1 MIKDYVDYMIG
12 EQKSSNTITAY
23 SKDVQQ
29 MLDCIGKPEAN
40 ITYADLLSWKSN
52 ISGMAS
58 ASVNRKIVAVS
69 GYFKFLNDVEIIKSN
84 PAANLKSVKVH
95 NKEKLPMSR
104 EDICKMLN
112 ACISN
117 RQKAMLYTLGTT
129 GMRVSELTGLTYK
142 QYRDRIGN
150 QIVITG
156 KGNKQRVVFL
166 NPETVEAINLY
177 IRTERKANRWAA
189 DCDYLFAS
197 AQGGKV
203 DANNF
208 DKTLKALARKA
219 GIKNADEVS
228 AHTFRHSFACILSE
242 NGTSMDVIRDLLGH
256 SSLAVT
262 SRYLNQYVNRMR
274 EATTAISF

>member
-142 QYRDRIGN
+142 QYRDLIGN

-262 SRYLNQYVNRMR
+262 SRYLNQNVNRMR

>member
-1 MIKDYVDYMIG
+1 MIKAYVDYMIG

-84 PAANLKSVKVH
+84 PATNLKSVKVH

-112 ACISN
+112 ACTSN

-197 AQGGKV
+197 YHGGKV

-262 SRYLNQYVNRMR
+262 SRYLNQNVNRMR

>member
-1 MIKDYVDYMIG
+1 MIKAYVDYMIG

-23 SKDVQQ
+23 SKDVRQ
-29 MLDCIGKPEAN
+29 MLDCIGKPEAS
-40 ITYADLLSWKSN
+40 ITYADLLSWKSS
-52 ISGMAS
+52 ISCMAS

-69 GYFKFLNDVEIIKSN
+69 GYFKFLHDVEIIKSN

-112 ACISN
+112 ACSSN

-177 IRTERKANRWAA
+177 IRTERKANRWAS

-262 SRYLNQYVNRMR
+262 SRYLNQNVNRMR

>member
-1 MIKDYVDYMIG
+1 MIKDYVDYMVG

-23 SKDVQQ
+23 SKDVRQ

-40 ITYADLLSWKSN
+40 ITYADLLSWKSS

-112 ACISN
+112 ACTSN

-129 GMRVSELTGLTYK
+129 GMRVSELTGLGYK

-197 AQGGKV
+197 YQGGKV

-262 SRYLNQYVNRMR
+262 SRYLNQNVNRMR
-274 EATTAISF
+274 EATTSISF

>member
-1 MIKDYVDYMIG
+1 MIKAYVDYMIG

-40 ITYADLLSWKSN
+40 ITYADLLNWKSS

-112 ACISN
+112 ACSSN

-129 GMRVSELTGLTYK
+129 GMRVSELTGLGYK

-262 SRYLNQYVNRMR
+262 SRYLNQNVNRMR

>member
-1 MIKDYVDYMIG
+1 MIKDYVDYMVG

-23 SKDVQQ
+23 SKDIQQ
-29 MLDCIGKPEAN
+29 MLDTVGKPEAN
-40 ITYADLLSWKSN
+40 ITYSDLLSWKSS

-112 ACISN
+112 ACSSN

-262 SRYLNQYVNRMR
+262 SRYLNQNVNRMR
-274 EATTAISF
+274 EATTSISF

>member
-1 MIKDYVDYMIG
+1 MIKAYVDYMIG

-23 SKDVQQ
+23 SKDVRQ

-40 ITYADLLSWKSN
+40 ITYADLLNWKSS

-69 GYFKFLNDVEIIKSN
+69 GYFKFLHDVEIIKSN

-112 ACISN
+112 ACSRN

-129 GMRVSELTGLTYK
+129 GMRVSELTGLGYK

-262 SRYLNQYVNRMR
+262 SRYLNQNVNRMR

>member
-1 MIKDYVDYMIG
+1 MIKAYVDYMIG

-197 AQGGKV
+197 SQGGKV

-262 SRYLNQYVNRMR
+262 SRYLNQNVNRMR
-274 EATTAISF
+274 EATTSISF

>member
-1 MIKDYVDYMIG
+1 MIKAYVDYMVG
-12 EQKSSNTITAY
+12 EQKSNNTITAY

-40 ITYADLLSWKSN
+40 ITYADLLSWKSS
-52 ISGMAS
+52 ISSMAS

-84 PAANLKSVKVH
+84 PAVNLKSVKVH

-112 ACISN
+112 ACTSN

-177 IRTERKANRWAA
+177 IRTERKANRWAS

-197 AQGGKV
+197 SQGGKV
-203 DANNF
+203 DTNNF

-262 SRYLNQYVNRMR
+262 SRYLNQNVSRMR

>member
-1 MIKDYVDYMIG
+1 MIKAYVDYMVG

-23 SKDVQQ
+23 SKDIQQ
-29 MLDCIGKPEAN
+29 MLDTVGKPEAN
-40 ITYADLLSWKSN
+40 ITYADLLSWKSS

-112 ACISN
+112 ACSSN

-228 AHTFRHSFACILSE
+228 AHTFRHSFA
-242 NGTSMDVIRDLLGH
+242 
-256 SSLAVT
+256 
-262 SRYLNQYVNRMR
+262 
-274 EATTAISF
+274 

>member
-1 MIKDYVDYMIG
+1 MIKAYVDYMIG

-29 MLDCIGKPEAN
+29 MLDTIGKPEAN
-40 ITYADLLSWKSN
+40 ITYADLLSWKSS

-112 ACISN
+112 ACTSN

-177 IRTERKANRWAA
+177 IRTERKANRWVA

-203 DANNF
+203 DTNNF

-262 SRYLNQYVNRMR
+262 SRYLNQNVNRMR

>member
-1 MIKDYVDYMIG
+1 MIKAYVDYMIG

-29 MLDCIGKPEAN
+29 MLDTIGKPESS
-40 ITYADLLSWKSN
+40 ITYADLLNWKSS

-69 GYFKFLNDVEIIKSN
+69 GYFKFLHDVEIIKSN

-104 EDICKMLN
+104 EDIAKMLN
-112 ACISN
+112 ACSSN

-129 GMRVSELTGLTYK
+129 GLRVSELTGLGYK
-142 QYRDRIGN
+142 QYRDRVGN

-177 IRTERKANRWAA
+177 IRTERRANRWAA

-197 AQGGKV
+197 SQGGKV

-262 SRYLNQYVNRMR
+262 SRYLNQNVNRMR

>member
-262 SRYLNQYVNRMR
+262 SRYLNQNVNRMR

>member
-1 MIKDYVDYMIG
+1 MIKAYEDYMVG

-29 MLDCIGKPEAN
+29 MLDCIGKPEAS
-40 ITYADLLSWKSN
+40 ITYTDLLSWKSS

-69 GYFKFLNDVEIIKSN
+69 GYFKFLHDVEIIKSN
-84 PAANLKSVKVH
+84 PATNLKSVKVH

-104 EDICKMLN
+104 EDIRKMLN
-112 ACISN
+112 ACSSN

-129 GMRVSELTGLTYK
+129 GLRVSELTVLGYK
-142 QYRDRIGN
+142 QYRDRVGN
-150 QIVITG
+150 QLVITG

-166 NPETVEAINLY
+166 NPETVEAINRY
-177 IRTERKANRWAA
+177 VRTERKANRWAA
-189 DCDYLFAS
+189 GCDYLFAS
-197 AQGGKV
+197 SQGGKV

-208 DKTLKALARKA
+208 DKTLKALAHKA

-262 SRYLNQYVNRMR
+262 SRYLNQNVNRMR

>member
-1 MIKDYVDYMIG
+1 MIKAYVDYMIG

-262 SRYLNQYVNRMR
+262 SRYLNQNVNRMR

>member
-1 MIKDYVDYMIG
+1 MIKAYVDYMIG

-23 SKDVQQ
+23 SKDVRQ

-40 ITYADLLSWKSN
+40 ITYADLLNWKSS

-69 GYFKFLNDVEIIKSN
+69 GYFKFLHDVEIIKSN

-112 ACISN
+112 ACTRN

-262 SRYLNQYVNRMR
+262 SRYLNQNVNRMR
-274 EATTAISF
+274 EATTSISF

>member
-1 MIKDYVDYMIG
+1 MIKAYVDYMVG

-112 ACISN
+112 ACTSN

-197 AQGGKV
+197 SHGGKV

-262 SRYLNQYVNRMR
+262 SRYLNQNVNRMR

>member
-1 MIKDYVDYMIG
+1 MIKAYVDYMIG

-40 ITYADLLSWKSN
+40 ITYADLLNWKSS

-112 ACISN
+112 ACSSN

-262 SRYLNQYVNRMR
+262 SRYLNQNVNRMR

>member
-1 MIKDYVDYMIG
+1 MIKAYEDYMVG

-29 MLDCIGKPEAN
+29 MLDCIGKPEAS
-40 ITYADLLSWKSN
+40 ITYTDLLSWKSS

-69 GYFKFLNDVEIIKSN
+69 GYFKFLHDVEIIKSN
-84 PAANLKSVKVH
+84 PATNLKSVKVH

-104 EDICKMLN
+104 EDIRKMLN
-112 ACISN
+112 ACSSN

-129 GMRVSELTGLTYK
+129 GLRVSELTVLGYK
-142 QYRDRIGN
+142 QYRDRVGN
-150 QIVITG
+150 QLVITG

-166 NPETVEAINLY
+166 NPETVEAINRY
-177 IRTERKANRWAA
+177 VRTERKANRWAA
-189 DCDYLFAS
+189 GCDYLFAS
-197 AQGGKV
+197 SQGGKV

-208 DKTLKALARKA
+208 DKTLKALAHKA
-219 GIKNADEVS
+219 GIKNDDEVS

-262 SRYLNQYVNRMR
+262 SRYLNQNVNRMR

>member
-1 MIKDYVDYMIG
+1 MNKAYVDYLVG
-12 EQKSSNTITAY
+12 EQKSSNTIKAY
-23 SKDVQQ
+23 VKDVEQ
-29 MLDCIGKPEAN
+29 MLDYIGKLEEN
-40 ITYADLLSWKSN
+40 ISYADLLNWKAS

-69 GYFKFLNDVEIIKSN
+69 GYFKFLYDVDAISTN

-95 NKEKLPMSR
+95 NKEKLAMSR
-104 EDICKMLN
+104 EDIGKMLN
-112 ACISN
+112 ACKSN

-129 GMRVSELTGLTYK
+129 GLRVSELTGLGYK
-142 QYRDRIGN
+142 QYRDRVGN
-150 QIVITG
+150 QLVITG

-177 IRTERKANRWAA
+177 IRTERKTNRWAA

-197 AQGGKV
+197 SQGGRV
-203 DANNF
+203 DTNNF
-208 DKTLKALARKA
+208 DKALKSIAHNA

-262 SRYLNQYVNRMR
+262 SRYLNQNASRMR
-274 EATTAISF
+274 SAAMAVSF

>member
-1 MIKDYVDYMIG
+1 M
-12 EQKSSNTITAY
+12 
-23 SKDVQQ
+23 
-29 MLDCIGKPEAN
+29 
-40 ITYADLLSWKSN
+40 
-52 ISGMAS
+52 
-58 ASVNRKIVAVS
+58 
-69 GYFKFLNDVEIIKSN
+69 
-84 PAANLKSVKVH
+84 
-95 NKEKLPMSR
+95 
-104 EDICKMLN
+104 
-112 ACISN
+112 
-117 RQKAMLYTLGTT
+117 
-129 GMRVSELTGLTYK
+129 
-142 QYRDRIGN
+142 
-150 QIVITG
+150 
-156 KGNKQRVVFL
+156 FL

-197 AQGGKV
+197 SHGGKV

-262 SRYLNQYVNRMR
+262 SRYLNQNVNRMR

>member
-1 MIKDYVDYMIG
+1 MIKAYVDYMIG

-29 MLDCIGKPEAN
+29 MLDTIGKPEAD
-40 ITYADLLSWKSN
+40 ISYADLLSWKSS
-52 ISGMAS
+52 ISNLSA
-58 ASVNRKIVAVS
+58 ASVNRKIVAVRD
-69 GYFKFLNDVEIIKSN
+69 YFKFLNDVEIIESN
-84 PAANLKSVKVH
+84 PAVNIKSVKGQS
-95 NKEKLPMSR
+95 KEKLPMSR
-104 EDICKMLN
+104 EDIAKMLN
-112 ACISN
+112 VCTSN

-129 GMRVSELTGLTYK
+129 GLRVSELTGLGYK
-142 QYRDRIGN
+142 QYRDRISN
-150 QIVITG
+150 QMVITG

-166 NPETVEAINLY
+166 NAETIEAINLY
-177 IRTERKANRWAA
+177 IRTERRLNRWAA
-189 DCDYLFAS
+189 NCDYLFAS
-197 AQGGKV
+197 SQGGKV

-208 DKTLKALARKA
+208 DKTLKALAHKA

-262 SRYLNQYVNRMR
+262 SRYLNKNVNRMR
-274 EATTAISF
+274 EATTSISF

>member
-1 MIKDYVDYMIG
+1 MIKAYVDYMVG
-12 EQKSSNTITAY
+12 EQKSNNTITAY
-23 SKDVQQ
+23 SRDVQQ
-29 MLDCIGKPEAN
+29 MLDCIGKPEAS
-40 ITYADLLSWKSN
+40 ITYADLLSWKSG

-69 GYFKFLNDVEIIKSN
+69 GYFKFLHDVEIIKSN
-84 PAANLKSVKVH
+84 PAVNLKSVKVH

-104 EDICKMLN
+104 EDIAKMLN
-112 ACISN
+112 ACTSN

-129 GMRVSELTGLTYK
+129 GLRVSELTGLGYK

-166 NPETVEAINLY
+166 NPETVEAINIY
-177 IRTERKANRWAA
+177 VRTERKVNRWASG
-189 DCDYLFAS
+189 CDYLFAS
-197 AQGGKV
+197 YRGGKV

-219 GIKNADEVS
+219 GVENADEVS

-242 NGTSMDVIRDLLGH
+242 NGTNMDVIRDLLGH

-262 SRYLNQYVNRMR
+262 SRYLNQNVNRMR

>member
-1 MIKDYVDYMIG
+1 MIKAYVDYMVG
-12 EQKSSNTITAY
+12 EQKSGNTITAY

-29 MLDCIGKPEAN
+29 MLDCIGKPEAS
-40 ITYADLLSWKSN
+40 ITYADLLSWKSG

-69 GYFKFLNDVEIIKSN
+69 GYFKFLHDVEIIKSN
-84 PAANLKSVKVH
+84 PAVNLKSVKVH

-104 EDICKMLN
+104 EDIAKMLN
-112 ACISN
+112 ACKSN
-117 RQKAMLYTLGTT
+117 RQKAMLYTLGAT
-129 GMRVSELTGLTYK
+129 GLRVSELTGLGYK
-142 QYRDRIGN
+142 QYRDRVGN
-150 QIVITG
+150 QLVITG

-197 AQGGKV
+197 SQGGKV

-262 SRYLNQYVNRMR
+262 SRYLNKNVNRMR
-274 EATTAISF
+274 EATMAISF

>member
-40 ITYADLLSWKSN
+40 ITDADLLSWKSS

-112 ACISN
+112 ACSSN

-129 GMRVSELTGLTYK
+129 GMRVSELTGLSYK

-262 SRYLNQYVNRMR
+262 SRYLNQNVNRMR

>member
-1 MIKDYVDYMIG
+1 MIKAYVDYMIG

-40 ITYADLLSWKSN
+40 ITYADLLSWKSS

-69 GYFKFLNDVEIIKSN
+69 GYFKFLHDVEIIKSN

-112 ACISN
+112 ACSSN

-129 GMRVSELTGLTYK
+129 GLRVSELTGLTYK

-177 IRTERKANRWAA
+177 IRTERKTNRWAA

-197 AQGGKV
+197 SHGGKV

-262 SRYLNQYVNRMR
+262 SRYLNQNVNRMR

>member
-112 ACISN
+112 ACTSN

-197 AQGGKV
+197 SHGGKV

-262 SRYLNQYVNRMR
+262 SRYLNQNVNRMR

>member
-1 MIKDYVDYMIG
+1 MIKAYVDYMIG

-197 AQGGKV
+197 SHGGKV

-262 SRYLNQYVNRMR
+262 SRYLNQNVNRMR

>member
-1 MIKDYVDYMIG
+1 MIKAYVDYMIG

-40 ITYADLLSWKSN
+40 ITYADLLSWKSS
-52 ISGMAS
+52 ISSMAS

-112 ACISN
+112 ACTSN

-129 GMRVSELTGLTYK
+129 GMRVSELTGLGYK

-150 QIVITG
+150 HIVITG

-262 SRYLNQYVNRMR
+262 SRYLNQNVNRMR

>member
-1 MIKDYVDYMIG
+1 MIKAYVDYMVG

-29 MLDCIGKPEAN
+29 MLDTIGKPEAN
-40 ITYADLLSWKSN
+40 ITYADLLSWKSS

-112 ACISN
+112 ACTRN

-129 GMRVSELTGLTYK
+129 GMRVSELTGLGYK
-142 QYRDRIGN
+142 QYRDRICN
-150 QIVITG
+150 QIVIPG
-156 KGNKQRVVFL
+156 KGN
-166 NPETVEAINLY
+166 
-177 IRTERKANRWAA
+177 
-189 DCDYLFAS
+189 
-197 AQGGKV
+197 
-203 DANNF
+203 
-208 DKTLKALARKA
+208 
-219 GIKNADEVS
+219 
-228 AHTFRHSFACILSE
+228 
-242 NGTSMDVIRDLLGH
+242 
-256 SSLAVT
+256 
-262 SRYLNQYVNRMR
+262 
-274 EATTAISF
+274 

>member
-1 MIKDYVDYMIG
+1 MIKAYVDYMVG

-23 SKDVQQ
+23 SKDIQQ
-29 MLDCIGKPEAN
+29 MLDTVGKPEAN

-112 ACISN
+112 ACTSN

-219 GIKNADEVS
+219 GIKNPDEVS

-262 SRYLNQYVNRMR
+262 SRYLNQNVNRMR

>member
-1 MIKDYVDYMIG
+1 MIKAYIDYMIG

-112 ACISN
+112 ACTSN

-197 AQGGKV
+197 SHGGKV

-262 SRYLNQYVNRMR
+262 SRYLNQNVNRMR

>member
-1 MIKDYVDYMIG
+1 MIKAYVDYMIG

-112 ACISN
+112 ACTSN

-197 AQGGKV
+197 SHGGKV

-262 SRYLNQYVNRMR
+262 SRYLNQNVNRMR
-274 EATTAISF
+274 EATTSISF

>member
-1 MIKDYVDYMIG
+1 MIKAYVDYMIG

-29 MLDCIGKPEAN
+29 MLDTIGKPEAS
-40 ITYADLLSWKSN
+40 ITYTDLLSWKSS

-112 ACISN
+112 ACSSN

-129 GMRVSELTGLTYK
+129 GMRVSELTGLGYK

-177 IRTERKANRWAA
+177 IRTERKANRWVA

-208 DKTLKALARKA
+208 DKTIKDLDRKA
-219 GIKNADEVS
+219 GIKNAEEGS

-262 SRYLNQYVNRMR
+262 SRYLNQNVNRMR

>member
-1 MIKDYVDYMIG
+1 MIKAYVDYMIG

-23 SKDVQQ
+23 SKDVRQ

-40 ITYADLLSWKSN
+40 ITYADLLNWKSS

-112 ACISN
+112 ACSSN

-129 GMRVSELTGLTYK
+129 GMRVSELTGLGYK

-262 SRYLNQYVNRMR
+262 SRYLNQNVNRMR

>member
-1 MIKDYVDYMIG
+1 MIKAYVDYMIG

-112 ACISN
+112 ACTSN

-197 AQGGKV
+197 SHGGKV

-262 SRYLNQYVNRMR
+262 SRYLNQNVNRMR